1 MIEAKRPRGEPGMN
15 AAVLMGPG
23 RIELIEV
30 PRPPCPEAGL
40 LLKVAACGVCGSDI
54 RAYHGRKQIKEKHVI
69 AGQVLPGHIIGH
81 EIAGVVEA
89 VGSGVMGFRPGEL
102 VTVAPS
108 LTCGTCDA
116 CCRGQ
121 STVCRSYQALGWHY
135 PGGFAEYVAVPARLL
150 HDGSVNR
157 IPEGVSA
164 WKACLAEPLACAIH
178 AQDVIGIGPG
188 DSVLV
193 LGGGPMG
200 CLNLLLARQRGASLI
215 AVVDPNA
222 CRRDQAEALGAN
234 LAVDSNAAD
243 MVQVLLDGT
252 RGQGFS
258 AVIFAVSSIK
268 PIRDV
273 FGAMEGESYR
283 LLAPGARV
291 NVFSG
296 LDPGDT
302 SITLDVRALFYQG
315 ISVIC
320 SVNSTPRD
328 NAQSLHLIAGS
339 AIDVVPLVTA
349 RLPLSRI
356 NDAIQL
362 VLSRPRV
369 HQKVVIEP

>member
-1 MIEAKRPRGEPGMN
+1 MN

-30 PRPPCPEAGL
+30 PRPPCPEGGL
-40 LLKVAACGVCGSDI
+40 LIKVAACGVCGSDI

-121 STVCRSYQALGWHY
+121 STVCRSYQALGWQY
-135 PGGFAEYVAVPARLL
+135 LGGFAEYVAVPARLL

-222 CRRDQAEALGAN
+222 CRRDQAKALGAN
-234 LAVDSNAAD
+234 LAVDSNAPD

-268 PIRDV
+268 AIRDV

-302 SITLDVRALFYQG
+302 SMTLDARALFYQG
-315 ISVIC
+315 ISIFG
-320 SVNSTPRD
+320 SVNSTPRH
-328 NAQSLHLIAGS
+328 NAQALHLIARG
-339 AIDVVPLVTA
+339 AIDVTPLVTA
-349 RLPLSRI
+349 RLPLSRVA
-356 NDAIQL
+356 DAFQL